1 MTFLAIMIAVVL
13 LQAWGSADRTQY
25 DGWFTAWQA
34 RVSRWNLPA
43 GVSLA
48 AQVLLPVVL
57 ALLLLGLV
65 EPILFGLPWIA
76 LAALLLLYSFGR
88 GDFQGAMGRYR
99 GHVYSGDFEAAY
111 LAACQ
116 EFDWADTA
124 AVPDTPLG
132 VHALIQRAYLYEGLQ
147 RWFSVL
153 FYFVLLGPAGALTYR
168 LLQLS
173 RGGCQSGLVARLL
186 FLLDWVPGR
195 LLAATFTLTGDFI
208 ASRDSLLAALGD
220 TGADASSVLYT
231 VGVAALGPDA
241 AIAPDED
248 AATGPAAAAQN
259 REFNSLL
266 SRSAACWIVVLSL
279 LVLLL

>member
-1 MTFLAIMIAVVL
+1 MTFLAIVIAVVL

-48 AQVLLPVVL
+48 AQVLLPTAL
-57 ALLLLGLV
+57 ALFLLSLA
-65 EPILFGLPWIA
+65 EPFLFGLFWVP

-111 LAACQ
+111 LSACQ
-116 EFDWADTA
+116 EFEWEDA
-124 AVPDTPLG
+124 AVAPDSPLG

-147 RWFSVL
+147 RWFAVL
-153 FYFVLLGPAGALTYR
+153 FYFVLTGPAGALAYR

-173 RGGCQSGLVARLL
+173 REGCGTGLVARLL
-186 FLLDWVPGR
+186 FLLDWLPAR

-208 ASRDSLLAALGD
+208 ASRDSLLAALAD
-220 TGADASSVLYT
+220 TGADAGPVLYT

-241 AIAPDED
+241 AIVPDED
-248 AATGPAAAAQN
+248 AVTGPAAAAQN
-259 REFNSLL
+259 REFNALL
-266 SRSAACWIVVLSL
+266 ARSAACWIVVLSL